1 MLKKLR
7 RGLQKIGKKVG
18 KHFKRVGKKL
28 KKGLKKVASKFA
40 ELGPLGSIALSFVI
54 PTVGAW
60 IQGLP
65 NGNIIKTIADTVG
78 KVAGKVQNG
87 VGRVFNTVMDGVE
100 NGLNG
105 ISGKAMTERGW
116 GSSFRDGVSKL
127 TGDFIEGS
135 TKGLDVPAKEGLFK
149 TGDAFDAAKTSG
161 EVDLTQAQASY
172 DRKVARL
179 ENRRGKIGEE
189 KFNNKLE
196 ALGSRPT
203 DASDFAVTKKPLFS
217 DRDTFSKKQGEST
230 HSIFGK
236 ASPATPI
243 DFKGKQGEE
252 LNLQKYISTSKE
264 YGIAKRIMPIQ
275 ASTGAYFRNQEAQDN
290 ALEYAKIAQRK
301 YFSDTGQQTLIR
313 PINKN
318 ISYLDFSQPLSDT
331 DMFRLQNSYTGI
343 IGEGLYG

>member
-18 KHFKRVGKKL
+18 KQFKRVGKKL
-28 KKGLKKVASKFA
+28 KKGLKKVASKFG

-54 PTVGAW
+54 PTIGAW

-78 KVAGKVQNG
+78 KVAGRVQNG

-135 TKGLDVPAKEGLFK
+135 TKGLDVPKGE
-149 TGDAFDAAKTSG
+149 AFDIAKASG
-161 EVDLTQAQASY
+161 EVDLAQAQASY

-189 KFNNKLE
+189 KFNKKLE
-196 ALGSRPT
+196 SLGSRPT
-203 DASDFAVTKKPLFS
+203 DASKFAVTDKPLFS
-217 DRDTFSKKQGEST
+217 DRDTFTKKQGKEDKYT

-236 ASPATPI
+236 ASPATPT
-243 DFKGKQGEE
+243 DFKGKQAEK
-252 LNLQKYISTSKE
+252 LNLKDYISTSKE

-313 PINKN
+313 PVNKN